1 MAFETAGEPGKKNMI
16 PVSPLSAVLDEVL
29 TSVVTVVVSCAC
41 KYVAA
46 ALVKC

>member
-1 MAFETAGEPGKKNMI
+1 MAFETAGEPGKIMI

-29 TSVVTVVVSCAC
+29 TAVVTVVVSCAC

-46 ALVKC
+46 ALVKR